1 MSETEANRTKR
12 KLTTAP
18 ERERILKE
26 LEESGLG
33 VTEFAR
39 SRAMAPE
46 TLYRWRSKRKRGS
59 NPRGVGFLE
68 VGVASTRPT
77 DAMIVELN
85 SEVRVH
91 VNDPAQLDW
100 VAALRT
106 KLGNH

>member
-1 MSETEANRTKR
+1 MSETETNKTKR
-12 KLTTAP
+12 KLKTAG
-18 ERERILKE
+18 ERDRILLE

-46 TLYRWRSKRKRGS
+46 TLYRWRSKRKRS
-59 NPRGVGFLE
+59 ISPRGVGFLE
-68 VGVASTRPT
+68 VGVASMRPK
-77 DAMIVELN
+77 DAMIVELD

-100 VAALRT
+100 VVALRT
-106 KLGNH
+106 KLGGF